1 MAPPDPSS
9 VTTTIVYGGNSGNLH
24 PSKQLRGASNYATWK
39 FEMKSLLVS
48 DGLWK
53 CILGTDTN
61 ADRDERALAKINLNL
76 QSIVYPYVI
85 GKQTAKE
92 AWDTLEETFQDK
104 GQKRKYALQRS
115 LFKVELSSFE
125 SIEAY
130 LGHILSV
137 HQTLTD
143 IGAPFNDDIL
153 ANIMLGGLPES
164 FQTIIDALEGV
175 NGKLSSDIV
184 KERLL
189 SLHNGG
195 HNGVGGSSS
204 DSAIFQ
210 SRTKEVPEN
219 RVLVLCATFAK
230 RSVT

>member
-1 MAPPDPSS
+1 
-9 VTTTIVYGGNSGNLH
+9 
-24 PSKQLRGASNYATWK
+24 
-39 FEMKSLLVS
+39 
-48 DGLWK
+48 
-53 CILGTDTN
+53 
-61 ADRDERALAKINLNL
+61 
-76 QSIVYPYVI
+76 
-85 GKQTAKE
+85 
-92 AWDTLEETFQDK
+92 
-104 GQKRKYALQRS
+104 
-115 LFKVELSSFE
+115 
-125 SIEAY
+125 
-130 LGHILSV
+130 
-137 HQTLTD
+137 LTD